1 MSRRAAQSG
10 EVEITYAP
18 RLDATPGDEQD
29 VLARVYE
36 FVLRNHEKRKAAEP
50 APEPDAAVRVKYGEE
65 VSHVEQRTR

>member
-50 APEPDAAVRVKYGEE
+50 HAAVRVKYGEE